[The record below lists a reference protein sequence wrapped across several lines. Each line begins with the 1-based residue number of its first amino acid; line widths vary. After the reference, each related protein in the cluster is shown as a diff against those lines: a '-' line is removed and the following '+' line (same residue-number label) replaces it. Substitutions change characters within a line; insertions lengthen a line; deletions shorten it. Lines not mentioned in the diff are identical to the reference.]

1 MFIFS
6 SSSARVLAPRVF
18 AAQHLLLLRPLG
30 RRGQIL
36 TRTPAS
42 ARLLVCIKPGKR
54 KNFRKHNL
62 ANGLT
67 PTQKNNT
74 VAKKKARQ
82 QQKIMQKRQRKMKPG
97 AQIIFF
103 MLVQSPNRTG
113 FLMGTINWA
122 ADRFSSL
129 LHFIFIDYKRLFYNS
144 KLLARLNMII
154 SIKSFATTKSERDC
168 MIPERV
174 FKLAKRAKSVPTRV

>member
-1 MFIFS
+1 MDSPALLSRYFQTFRFFAPAIFCRFFAMRARARAIHGGKVEMFIFS

-74 VAKKKARQ
+74 VAKKKSA
-82 QQKIMQKRQRKMKPG
+82 
-97 AQIIFF
+97 
-103 MLVQSPNRTG
+103 
-113 FLMGTINWA
+113 
-122 ADRFSSL
+122 
-129 LHFIFIDYKRLFYNS
+129 
-144 KLLARLNMII
+144 
-154 SIKSFATTKSERDC
+154 ATTKNNAKTPTQNETRRADYFFYASAITE
-168 MIPERV
+168 PNW
-174 FKLAKRAKSVPTRV
+174 FFNGNNKLGGRQV